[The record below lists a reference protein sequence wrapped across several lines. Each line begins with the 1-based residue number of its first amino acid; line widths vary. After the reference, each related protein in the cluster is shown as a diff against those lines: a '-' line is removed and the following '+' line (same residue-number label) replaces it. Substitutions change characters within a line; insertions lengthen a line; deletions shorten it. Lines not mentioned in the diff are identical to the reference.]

1 MIDRLRDSLSIEFFR
16 APANL
21 AIRGHAHER
30 PHLFLLLSGGYEEAV
45 TRGGAARRV
54 RGGGIRFSP
63 AGDRHHLDFSDAA
76 NRCAMIE
83 IDPSLAPSLPAHR
96 VYCEGSEVDAL
107 LGPVRRAIR
116 ASDPVAGLALE
127 GAVLEFLARVGAEGE
142 EGELR
147 TAPPWLRR
155 ITDRLASDREG
166 ELALSDL
173 SREAGIHPVYAAR
186 AFRRFHG
193 CSAGDFIRRLR
204 MERAVDL
211 VRTSALPLA
220 EVALRAGFA
229 DQAHLTRSMSR
240 SLGVTP
246 AQLRRKVPPRFLP
259 FKTIEQR

>member
-1 MIDRLRDSLSIEFFR
+1 MIDPPRDSFSIECFR

-21 AIRGHAHER
+21 AIRGHAHEK
-30 PHLFLLLSGGYEEAV
+30 PHLFLLFTGGYEETL

-83 IDPSLAPSLPAHR
+83 IDPSLAPSSTVGR

-107 LGPVRRAIR
+107 LGRVRRAIR
-116 ASDPVAGLALE
+116 SSDPAAGLVLE
-127 GAVLEFLARVGAEGE
+127 GAVLEFLARVGGAGE

-147 TAPPWLRR
+147 IAPPWLRR
-155 ITDRLASDREG
+155 ISDRLAADRAG

-193 CSAGDFIRRLR
+193 CSAGDFMRRLR
-204 MERAVDL
+204 LERAIDL

-220 EVALRAGFA
+220 EVALRAGYA

-246 AQLRRKVPPRFLP
+246 AQLRRNRPARFLP
-259 FKTIEQR
+259 FKTIELR